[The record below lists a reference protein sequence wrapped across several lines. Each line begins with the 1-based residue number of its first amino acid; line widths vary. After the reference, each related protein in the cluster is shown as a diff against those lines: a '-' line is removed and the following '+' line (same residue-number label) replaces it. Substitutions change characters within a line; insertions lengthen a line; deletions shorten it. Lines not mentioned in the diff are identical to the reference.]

1 MSVFYFNKLKQFSQ
15 LFPEFTQTQQ
25 ENVFLFAIGI
35 PISNIADV
43 RHVYIRS
50 VQASLIEAQ
59 HRLELG
65 SISSLRAV
73 AQMRLFLPLLRLAFY
88 FCNEKSDFDEV

>member
-1 MSVFYFNKLKQFSQ
+1 MSVFYSDELKQFTH

-35 PISNIADV
+35 PIANIADI
-43 RHVYIRS
+43 RHVSIRS

-65 SISSLRAV
+65 STSSLRAV

-88 FCNEKSDFDEV
+88 FFHEKRDFDEV